1 MTVAEIIEELKSM
14 GTESTKNTFMKHGA
28 KEPFY
33 GVKVG
38 DMKKIQKKV
47 KKNHDI
53 ATGLYDSGIS
63 DAMYLAGL
71 VADESKMTKQQIDDW
86 AHKATWY
93 MISEYTVPWVAA
105 DSQWG
110 WELGLEWIDSPE
122 PKVASCGWSTLSSW
136 VMVTQD
142 EQLDTK
148 ALKALLKRVEKEIHN
163 APNRVRYTMNGF
175 VIALGSAVASLTE
188 DAIATAKKV
197 GTVMVDMG
205 GTACKTPDAQQYI
218 KKVVDKGYIGKKRK
232 TAKC

>member
-1 MTVAEIIEELKSM
+1 MTTAEILAELKNM
-14 GTESTKNTFMKHGA
+14 GSETTKNTFMKHGA

-47 KKNHDI
+47 KKNHEV
-53 ATGLYDSGIS
+53 ATELYDSGIS

-71 VADESKMTKQQIDDW
+71 IADESQMTKQQIDDW

-122 PKVASCGWSTLSSW
+122 PKVASSGWSALSSW
-136 VMVTQD
+136 VMVKKD
-142 EQLDTK
+142 EELDVK

-163 APNRVRYTMNGF
+163 APKRVRYTMNGF
-175 VIALGSAVASLTE
+175 VIAVGSAVAALTN

-197 GTVMVDMG
+197 GKVSVEMG
-205 GTACKTPDAQQYI
+205 GTACKVPDAEQYI
-218 KKVVDKGYIGKKRK
+218 KKVDDKGYIGKKRK

>member
-47 KKNHDI
+47 KKNHEI
-53 ATGLYDSGIS
+53 ATGLYESGIS

-71 VADESKMTKQQIDDW
+71 IADESKMTKQQIDDW

-110 WELGLEWIDSPE
+110 WELGLEWIDSRE

-218 KKVVDKGYIGKKRK
+218 KKVADKGYIGKKRK